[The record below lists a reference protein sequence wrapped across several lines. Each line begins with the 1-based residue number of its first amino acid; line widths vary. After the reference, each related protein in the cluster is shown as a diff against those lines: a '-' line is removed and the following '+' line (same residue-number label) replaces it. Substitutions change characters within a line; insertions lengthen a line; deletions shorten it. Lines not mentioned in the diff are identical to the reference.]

1 VKITDG
7 LHGFL
12 WQSSMENN
20 CNSYL
25 VQGEK
30 TVLVDPGHRHLFSHV
45 EQGLRRLGLTVEAVD
60 LVVVTHAHPDHL
72 EGVSKFPKNTLFAM
86 SEEDCRFL
94 QSMASGRYALREPDF
109 FLREGDFAVG
119 DLSFRVFLTPGHSPG
134 SISLYL
140 ENLKALFTGDV
151 VFSQGI
157 GRTDLPGGAGR
168 VLRDSIETLR
178 RLPIDYLLPGHGNPL
193 QGREAVEKNFQVIE
207 EYWYPY
213 LR

>member
-1 VKITDG
+1 M
-7 LHGFL
+7 GFCGRAP
-12 WQSSMENN
+12 WRTTATAI
-20 CNSYL
+20 SYR
-25 VQGEK
+25 GKK

-94 QSMASGRYALREPDF
+94 QSMASGRYALPEPDF

-193 QGREAVEKNFQVIE
+193 QGREAVVKNFQVIE

>member
-1 VKITDG
+1 MKIAEG
-7 LHGFL
+7 LHAFL

-20 CNSYL
+20 CNTYL

-45 EQGLRRLGLTVEAVD
+45 EQGLRRLGLAVEAVD
-60 LVVVTHAHPDHL
+60 LVVATHAHPDHL

-94 QSMASGRYALREPDF
+94 QSMASGRYALPEPDF
-109 FLREGDFAVG
+109 FLRKGDFAVG
-119 DLSFRVFLTPGHSPG
+119 DLSFRVFPTPGHSPG

-140 ENLKALFTGDV
+140 ESLKALFTGDV

-157 GRTDLPGGAGR
+157 GRTDLPGGSGR
-168 VLRDSIETLR
+168 VLRDSIEKLR
-178 RLPIDYLLPGHGNPL
+178 RLPVDYLLPGHGNPL
-193 QGREAVEKNFQVIE
+193 QGREAVEKNFQIIE